1 MLLLAK
7 RVRSHWFDEGTGLST
22 SILVVETAFDLTG
35 STKEPDY
42 ACGIKNFLDVD
53 TRWCL

>member
-1 MLLLAK
+1 MFLLGK
-7 RVRSHWFDEGTGLST
+7 RVRSQSFDKGNELST
-22 SILVVETAFDLTG
+22 SIFVAETAFDLTG
-35 STKEPDY
+35 LTKEPDY